1 MNGSDLLADTNILLY
16 ILQGNKTIGD
26 LVKGYKIHIS
36 FISELELFSFKQISS
51 SEEQAILY
59 LLNYCSLIGWNEKIQ
74 KEAIFLRRK
83 TGLKIPDSL
92 ILATAIINNI
102 PLITADK
109 SFEKAGKKYA
119 EIILIEM
126 Q

>member
-83 TGLKIPDSL
+83 NRFKNS
-92 ILATAIINNI
+92 
-102 PLITADK
+102 
-109 SFEKAGKKYA
+109 
-119 EIILIEM
+119 
-126 Q
+126 

>member
-16 ILQGNKTIGD
+16 ILQGNLTIGN
-26 LVKGYKIHIS
+26 LLKGYNIHIS
-36 FISELELFSFKQISS
+36 FISELELFSFKQITST
-51 SEEQAILY
+51 EEQAILY
-59 LLNYCSLIGWNEKIQ
+59 LLKYCSLIGWNEKIQ
-74 KEAIFLRRK
+74 KEAILLRKK

-92 ILATAIINNI
+92 ILATAISHNI

-119 EIILIEM
+119 EIILIENL
-126 Q
+126 